1 VETECDPAKLDKS
14 SGGKTEHCNFC
25 LSVQGLRILE
35 LANNLPVL
43 PSSERQRPIRKCTRF
58 EPVQVP
64 PLGGHMSLMLHA
76 GLKPAAKKTLMQ
88 TVFGRAQCGT

>member
-1 VETECDPAKLDKS
+1 MTPPNWTKAQGERQNIVT
-14 SGGKTEHCNFC
+14 FC

-64 PLGGHMSLMLHA
+64 PLGGHMSLMPHA